1 MKKSFYAIVGLL
13 IVLGACKTTQTNNPA
28 NLAKWYEK
36 AVTTSMYPP
45 AETPDSNLIA
55 ITKSNPNL
63 TWKTINGEDY
73 VLMVSWKPSAGYYP
87 DSGLYNTSKWQV
99 WVTASPEL
107 KQRFKKEHPKDTNLR
122 LKQLLGLTPTGT
134 YTVFVEFWVRPQDLF
149 RPCPDKEITDT
160 KCNLC
165 FSAKDSLDTD
175 YIKWVNQTRVDRY
188 YTCGLYNQY
197 PWTQLGYTYDWNPA
211 NKSHIGLCE
220 FVIDANKNVYVNKI
234 YTTAE
239 YLNKP

>member
-1 MKKSFYAIVGLL
+1 MKKSFYALVGLL
-13 IVLGACKTTQTNNPA
+13 LILGACKTTQTGSPE
-28 NLAKWYEK
+28 NLAKWYEG
-36 AVTTSMYPP
+36 AVSNSMYPP

-55 ITKSNPNL
+55 ITKSNPDL

-73 VLMVSWKPSAGYYP
+73 VLMVSWKSSAGFYP

-99 WVTASPEL
+99 WVSAAPEL
-107 KQRFKKEHPKDTNLR
+107 KERFKKENPKDTSLR
-122 LKQLLGLTPTGT
+122 LKQLLGLPPTGN
-134 YTVFVEFWVRPQDLF
+134 YTVFVEFWVRPQDMF
-149 RPCPDKEITDT
+149 RPCPDKEITDK

-165 FSAKDSLDTD
+165 FTAQDSLDTD
-175 YIKWVNQTRVDRY
+175 YIRWVNQTRIDRY

-197 PWTQLGYTYDWNPA
+197 PWTQLGYTYDWNPS
-211 NKSHIGLCE
+211 NKGHIGLCE
-220 FVIDANKNVYVNKI
+220 FVVNTNKNVYVNKI